1 MFYSDV
7 GEEAITQSLLC
18 PSDPTSAL
26 PILRK
31 GTAVSTHVWESKL
44 RSPSL
49 SSIRKKHTKKSGRK
63 TTATLQ
69 SVHAPR
75 PN

>member
-18 PSDPTSAL
+18 PCDPTSAL

-49 SSIRKKHTKKSGRK
+49 SSIRKKHEEKQEKNYC
-63 TTATLQ
+63 
-69 SVHAPR
+69 HAAVSSRSPS
-75 PN
+75 